1 MPVDICR
8 RDLLAT
14 APAAGLALLGLASV
28 GRAQPAEAE
37 ARAKAAETVKS
48 GATGGA
54 WPGFPRQDAALVQE
68 VVGASHR
75 NEARVRELID
85 AHPALVNAA
94 WDWGFGDWETPLG
107 AAAHTGR
114 RNIAE
119 LLISRGAR
127 VDIFAAAMLGWVDA
141 VKGMTALSPGVQ
153 RAIGPHG
160 LTLAHHA
167 RAGAEQAVAV
177 LKHLEELG
185 DADKG
190 PAVKAL
196 ADEERAQ
203 YEGTFTFGPGAAEKF
218 SVRSGRQGLE
228 FVYGDEGAR
237 RLHMV
242 SDGEFFPSGVPTVR
256 VRFSVSAGR
265 AQRAVITDHDLVVT
279 GVRPG

>member
-1 MPVDICR
+1 MPADLCR

-28 GRAQPAEAE
+28 SRAQPVEDGTRPKEA
-37 ARAKAAETVKS
+37 
-48 GATGGA
+48 GGA
-54 WPGFPRQDAALVQE
+54 WPGFPRQDPALVRE

-114 RNIAE
+114 RSIAE

-127 VDIFAAAMLGWVDA
+127 VDLFAAAMLGWTDV
-141 VKGMTALSPGVQ
+141 VKGIMAASPGVQ
-153 RAIGPHG
+153 RTLGPHG

-167 RAGAEQAVAV
+167 KAGEEKAAGV
-177 LKHLEELG
+177 LKYLEG
-185 DADKG
+185 WADADKG
-190 PAVKAL
+190 PATKAL
-196 ADEERAQ
+196 AEGERSRYA
-203 YEGTFTFGPGAAEKF
+203 GTFAFGPGAADKF
-218 SVRSGRQGLE
+218 VVRSGKQGLE
-228 FVYGDEGAR
+228 FVYGEQVNV
-237 RLHMV
+237 RLNMV
-242 SDGEFFPSGVPTVR
+242 SDGEFFPSGAPAVR
-256 VRFSVSAGR
+256 VRFSVRDGS

-279 GVRPG
+279 GARTG